1 MAASWRSKLPKPT
14 TPQASA
20 MAFCSFTSSLSRSGP
35 VSHLLSGDQRVV
47 LNRRLS
53 LCFPAS
59 LETNQWE
66 HPELALLRLNG
77 KTWQVTRRRNPP
89 GSPPRVTQGCSYS
102 PQPESSGA
110 HDRPP

>member
-1 MAASWRSKLPKPT
+1 
-14 TPQASA
+14 

-66 HPELALLRLNG
+66 HPELALLRPAARPGRQRAEETLLVHRHALRSDA
-77 KTWQVTRRRNPP
+77 VTLHNLKVPVPTIDRHEVRH
-89 GSPPRVTQGCSYS
+89 QL
-102 PQPESSGA
+102 SGY
-110 HDRPP
+110 R